1 MANYTIIGGDGKEYG
16 PVSGED
22 LRKWISEARLNA
34 QSLAKADSDAE
45 FRPLATF
52 PELADAFPAGAAA
65 ADAPPVF
72 GNSGDRLERDYDL
85 DIGGCISRG
94 WGLVKK
100 NFWPVVGVN
109 LLVFFVVMV
118 FNQLTGLITRPIIQ
132 QMVQQHQFSAGGIAI
147 LVLAIVLSAPV
158 YMVLMAG
165 LMKYFLKLIRGEP
178 ASVGDAFSGFGPMAG
193 QLILLGLVLNV
204 LVLIGY
210 ALCII
215 PGIFMQVAWLFAIT
229 LVIDRQM
236 NFWDAME
243 LSRKMVCKHWFLVFG
258 FLIVYSL
265 VVVAGILACFVGML
279 VTMPIGIA
287 AMLYA
292 YETIFGESQTR

>member
-1 MANYTIIGGDGKEYG
+1 MANYTIIGGDGKQYG
-16 PVSGED
+16 PITGDD
-22 LRKWISEARLNA
+22 LRKWISEGRLNA

-45 FRPLATF
+45 FRALATF
-52 PELADAFPAGAAA
+52 PELADAFALQAAEPSE
-65 ADAPPVF
+65 PPVF
-72 GNSGDRLERDYDL
+72 APATLTDGDYEL
-85 DIGGCISRG
+85 DIGDCISKG
-94 WGLVKK
+94 WELVKK

-109 LLVFFVVMV
+109 TLVLFIITAI
-118 FNQLTGLITRPIIQ
+118 NQLVGLFTRTIVNEMIY
-132 QMVQQHQFSAGGIAI
+132 QHQFSAGGISI
-147 LVLAIVLSAPV
+147 LMLASILATPV

-165 LMKYFLKLIRGEP
+165 LMKYFLKLIRGGQ
-178 ASVGDAFSGFGPMAG
+178 AAVGDAFSGFGPMTV
-193 QLILLGLVLNV
+193 QLILLGLVLNT

-215 PGIFMQVAWLFAIT
+215 PGIYLQVAWLFAIT

-243 LSRKMVCKHWFLVFG
+243 LSRKIVCKHWWIVFG
-258 FLIVYSL
+258 FFIVYSL
-265 VVVAGILACFVGML
+265 VVVSGVIACLVGIL

-292 YETIFGESQTR
+292 YETIFGKSKTP